1 MFSMTATDLMGLTY
15 EVAVAH
21 GIKKFSNVK
30 KSAGKKWYYNCMC
43 RHPDL
48 SLRSPEPASLARAA
62 GFNREAVYNFFDLLD
77 KLIDE
82 HNFTPAKIYNVDETW
97 HSTVETTSKVLSTKG
112 KHQVGVTTSAEC
124 GSTTTGVYCHSGQ
137 GLEEK
142 RGETG
147 DQEASLEEA
156 EEKEKEKSVGEKTR
170 ENSSTDNKD
179 GKRIRPGAQMIA
191 THDYKKN
198 PESPVVGNELDVNE
212 GDTLVYLMTNEN
224 NEHWWLA
231 EDGKGQVGYVPATY
245 LKIIRDVTR
254 QEEESDTAGK
264 EGYGKKTDGS
274 KIGGDMGQDGE
285 RRKTYSA
292 AVIEGFK
299 RNSAIYVGDS
309 IVRKTDSRLNKGED
323 VVVCLPGARIEHV
336 TARVEK
342 IMGRGKGGTIL
353 VHIGTNNADKEGT
366 TAIVDKYS
374 KLLKKTKEARVG
386 QIILSGIL
394 PVFGNR
400 IDGYRNSKRMAING
414 MVKRLCKEEDVGY
427 VDLWDSFVGKEE
439 MYLRDGLH
447 LSGKGAAVFAEG
459 LSGAVA
465 SGLGKVRYLN

>member
-1 MFSMTATDLMGLTY
+1 MLVGEVEDLRKMM
-15 EVAVAH
+15 E
-21 GIKKFSNVK
+21 
-30 KSAGKKWYYNCMC
+30 
-43 RHPDL
+43 
-48 SLRSPEPASLARAA
+48 SLKRM
-62 GFNREAVYNFFDLLD
+62 
-77 KLIDE
+77 
-82 HNFTPAKIYNVDETW
+82 
-97 HSTVETTSKVLSTKG
+97 
-112 KHQVGVTTSAEC
+112 VT
-124 GSTTTGVYCHSGQ
+124 GQ

-179 GKRIRPGAQMIA
+179 GK
-191 THDYKKN
+191 K
-198 PESPVVGNELDVNE
+198 
-212 GDTLVYLMTNEN
+212 
-224 NEHWWLA
+224 
-231 EDGKGQVGYVPATY
+231 
-245 LKIIRDVTR
+245 
-254 QEEESDTAGK
+254 
-264 EGYGKKTDGS
+264 
-274 KIGGDMGQDGE
+274 
-285 RRKTYSA
+285 
-292 AVIEGFK
+292 
-299 RNSAIYVGDS
+299 
-309 IVRKTDSRLNKGED
+309 
-323 VVVCLPGARIEHV
+323 
-336 TARVEK
+336 
-342 IMGRGKGGTIL
+342 IL

-374 KLLKKTKEARVG
+374 KLLKKTKEAWVG